1 MEEKI
6 MKLENLNCIPE
17 GKDSGGPRGFL
28 WLDGDDLVYTKYKN
42 QFGGEKF
49 APLLYLIV
57 IFIIA
62 FSKEK
67 ELFRIPL
74 SQIASCDFLP
84 MRNEPYK
91 KGTILLRAK
100 LFMKTRDG
108 KPYQFALDYQ
118 ANQNAMEEFA
128 NDLLQKISIGMF

>member
-1 MEEKI
+1 MGERI
-6 MKLENLNCIPE
+6 MRLENLSCIPE

-49 APLLYLIV
+49 APLIYLV
-57 IFIIA
+57 LLVIIA

-84 MRNEPYK
+84 TRNDPNK
-91 KGTILLRAK
+91 KRPVLLWAE
-100 LFMKTRDG
+100 LSMKTRDG
-108 KPYQFALDYQ
+108 KPYQFALDYR
-118 ANQNAMEEFA
+118 AEQNAMEEFA
-128 NDLLQKISIGMF
+128 NELSQKIGVGIS

>member
-1 MEEKI
+1 

-17 GKDSGGPRGFL
+17 GKDSGGPREFL

-49 APLLYLIV
+49 APLIYLVLLI
-57 IFIIA
+57 IIA

-74 SQIASCDFLP
+74 SQITSCDFLP
-84 MRNEPYK
+84 QREVPSRK
-91 KGTILLRAK
+91 RTVLLRAE
-100 LFMKTRDG
+100 LSLITRDG
-108 KPYQFALDYQ
+108 KPYLFALDYQ
-118 ANQNAMEEFA
+118 ARQSAMEKFA
-128 NDLLQKISIGMF
+128 NELSQKIGVGMS